1 MTFGDILVHMDGSEA
16 ALKRLRLAMEVA
28 AFANAHV
35 TGCFVRVPPQPTA
48 EAAAFSEAGIKSR
61 AYSDE
66 LGLLVEIK
74 ERELRHAEAAF
85 GGLTASRAARATWLT
100 IPGNSIDALAPT
112 AIFSDLV
119 IIGGD
124 SPAGE
129 LQSGNRFF
137 AGELALRCGRP
148 VLTAPARASLENV
161 GSRILIAWNGRR
173 EAARAVSDALP
184 FLQRA
189 RFVTV
194 LHIREPRQD
203 VQAGV
208 GELEN
213 LIIHLA
219 HLGVAAERYVV
230 QAPEFQIGDQILAHA
245 RRTDCN
251 LIVMGAYGHSRI
263 GEVIIGG
270 VTRTLL
276 KHADIPLLLS
286 H

>member
-16 ALKRLRLAMEVA
+16 ALKRLRFAMEVA
-28 AFANAHV
+28 AFDSAHV
-35 TGCFVRVPPQPTA
+35 TGCFVRVPPQP
-48 EAAAFSEAGIKSR
+48 AADVAVFSAAGVRSKI
-61 AYSDE
+61 YSDE
-66 LGLLVEIK
+66 LGLLVEIE
-74 ERELRHAEAAF
+74 EREQRDAEAAF
-85 GGLTASRAARATWLT
+85 RALTASRVERATWLC
-100 IPGNSIDALAPT
+100 IAGDSIDAIAPT

-119 IIGGD
+119 IIGD
-124 SPAGE
+124 DPLAGE
-129 LQSGNRFF
+129 IRSGNRFF

-184 FLQRA
+184 FLERA

-194 LHIREPRQD
+194 LHIQEPWQD
-203 VQAGV
+203 VKAGV

-213 LIIHLA
+213 LIVHLA
-219 HLGVAAERYVV
+219 HFGVAAERYVV
-230 QAPEFQIGDQILAHA
+230 QAPEFQFGDQILAHA

-276 KHADIPLLLS
+276 KHTDVPLLLS